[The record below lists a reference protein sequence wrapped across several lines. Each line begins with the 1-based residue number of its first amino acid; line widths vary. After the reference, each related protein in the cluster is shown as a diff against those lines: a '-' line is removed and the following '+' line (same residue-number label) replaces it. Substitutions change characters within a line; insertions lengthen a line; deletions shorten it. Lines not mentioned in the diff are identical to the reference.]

1 MLKKNISVMQFR
13 ELSLPSFYGLEH
25 SNKDFSAE
33 DSYGKNT
40 FTTAFPVALS
50 AYAAKERNLPMN
62 YIKATQ
68 DSDGNI
74 STEQVLLP
82 LSSIIGIDPQFA
94 YYSFEDSFSGYNEY
108 AVNTANRSDIVVK
121 DCRNGKEICA
131 LEVKLVAIPTSN
143 SSNKP
148 LEKQSCELVVR
159 PPSIEQLC
167 FSIAASYGKERRQ
180 EIGDIIVSALGNPID
195 YEWAQH
201 DFMMHRRHEILNA
214 SIDIVRN
221 CLDNQLPLVLM
232 GTWRTNGQ
240 EPELADECFD
250 SFYWSNLAFLQLFIN
265 GMRESIEKNTRTI
278 SRPERALIWFVKS
291 MFDYSAQGSVQF
303 ERTHS
308 LVTFGTQTD
317 KAGSF
322 TDARILKFV
331 SSNNFMHPRI
341 GKDERS
347 NIINDEAL
355 ALLKPERRLDAVLMS
370 ERMKELFSSET
381 IDVF

>member
-1 MLKKNISVMQFR
+1 MSEQNVSVMKFR

-25 SNKDFSAE
+25 SNKDFSKE

-40 FTTAFPVALS
+40 FTTAFPIALS
-50 AYAAKERNLPMN
+50 AYAATERKLPMN
-62 YIKATQ
+62 YIKAVQKT
-68 DSDGNI
+68 DGAI
-74 STEQVLLP
+74 STEQVLVP
-82 LSSIIGIDPQFA
+82 LSSILGIDPRFA
-94 YYSFEDSFSGYNEY
+94 YYSFEDSFSGYDAY

-121 DCRNGKEICA
+121 DNRNGKEICA
-131 LEVKLVAIPTSN
+131 LEVKLVAIPTSS

-148 LEKQSCELVVR
+148 IEKQSCELVVR

-167 FSIAASYGKERRQ
+167 FSVAASYGKARRQ
-180 EIGDIIVSALGNPID
+180 EIGDIIVASLGNPID
-195 YEWAQH
+195 YEWAQS
-201 DFMMHRRHEILNA
+201 DFMMKHRHEILDA
-214 SIDIVRN
+214 SINIVKN

-250 SFYWSNLAFLQLFIN
+250 SFYWSNLAFLQLFTN
-265 GMRESIEKNTRTI
+265 GMIESIEKNAKAI
-278 SRPERALIWFVKS
+278 SRPERALIWFIKS

-308 LVTFGTQTD
+308 LVTFGAQTD

-331 SSNNFMHPRI
+331 SSDNFIHPRI
-341 GKDERS
+341 RKEERS
-347 NIINDEAL
+347 EIINDEAL

-370 ERMKELFSSET
+370 ERMKELFSSEA
-381 IDVF
+381 IEF